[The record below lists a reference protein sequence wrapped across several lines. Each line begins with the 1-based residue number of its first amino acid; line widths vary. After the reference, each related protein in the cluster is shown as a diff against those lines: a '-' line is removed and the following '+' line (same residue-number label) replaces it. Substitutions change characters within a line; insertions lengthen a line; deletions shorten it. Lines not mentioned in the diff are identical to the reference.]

1 VSFEEKRFEG
11 ENDGDLFDRPT
22 LESDP
27 NCNEKKKYIGND
39 YATIVY
45 NESGEDYN
53 LNTIKVRCGGGLRG
67 FRGFNFSI
75 DSGSIQL
82 RLHRGPTA

>member
-1 VSFEEKRFEG
+1 MSIEINNQQLIIQF
-11 ENDGDLFDRPT
+11 RPT

-39 YATIVY
+39 FATIVY

-53 LNTIKVRCGGGLRG
+53 LNTIKV
-67 FRGFNFSI
+67 I
-75 DSGSIQL
+75 DI
-82 RLHRGPTA
+82 

>member
-1 VSFEEKRFEG
+1 MKYVINFIF
-11 ENDGDLFDRPT
+11 RPT

-39 YATIVY
+39 FATIVY

-53 LNTIKVRCGGGLRG
+53 LNTIKV
-67 FRGFNFSI
+67 I
-75 DSGSIQL
+75 D
-82 RLHRGPTA
+82 TATTVCYKLISDLILVYCYL

>member
-1 VSFEEKRFEG
+1 VSF
-11 ENDGDLFDRPT
+11 NLFLFYKFLIIFNSRPT

-39 YATIVY
+39 FATIVY

-53 LNTIKVRCGGGLRG
+53 LNTIKV
-67 FRGFNFSI
+67 NI
-75 DSGSIQL
+75 
-82 RLHRGPTA
+82 